1 MKKKI
6 PITYSKERVVLSD
19 ILPYETPVTFSNR
32 YFYKFL
38 ISRNKYQNGIN
49 KLKGKKLEEFKSKH
63 KKAHLEI
70 QSILFGVKEKTKPFN
85 FNITHKQNDFR
96 ELSIIHPV
104 NQKKM
109 VAFYDKYKNL
119 ITYYCSLSPFS
130 IRKPFKVAN
139 FTFYNDVLH
148 KKNEDKDLHY
158 SQIEQDDSEYENL
171 KSFFTYRKYSNIHKF
186 FESYQ
191 FHRSEKKY
199 NKLLKIDVTK
209 CFDSIYTH
217 TLPWAIFNKNI
228 VKTNIDPSLS
238 TFGGEFDRLMQ
249 DLNANETNGIVIGP
263 EFSRIFAELILQ
275 QIDINIYEKLKINDL
290 NGKNLIHKVDYEIF
304 RYVDDYFIFYNND
317 IDVERIKEIFK
328 LALKEFKMYLNN
340 EKSIVYSKP
349 IITEISIAKQK
360 INDLFN
366 NHLILKEKEKE
377 VLQEE
382 AETAPI
388 LYFSSNNVIT
398 RFKSIIKESNVEYK
412 DIMNYSLAVLDNKTN
427 KLIRKYKSLE
437 GDISTKIK
445 KEFEKG
451 LLEIL
456 DVTFFL
462 YSVSPK
468 VNSTIKVCLIIDK
481 IVCFLKKNKTNNYKE
496 PFPPSAKHN
505 ILKKIS
511 DEINL
516 VLNKNN
522 CKAETQI
529 ESLYLLIALSQ
540 LGREYRLN
548 IKVLCK
554 YFNITIDKDNSLQF
568 NNNLNYFSIT
578 VLLFYIK
585 DIDSYSM
592 ILNELT
598 KMILKKFEKGKLFGW
613 KDNTE
618 LVLLLMDILSCPY
631 LNIKISD
638 SEIENLKKS
647 AIHIH
652 EYLIKPSENQQ
663 EYLEGLQNSIA
674 NFKNNSSFHKI
685 DKRTQNKII
694 LRSEIYISEIQK
706 SILERRNI
714 YHLEEEF
721 SNSLKEFEYYYK
733 INSIDKYAFKKEL
746 LTLLGVTDNQITLI
760 EQERFWFTKWT
771 EFDFGL
777 ELQAKRSQ
785 EVY

>member
-1 MKKKI
+1 MRKKI

-19 ILPYETPVTFSNR
+19 VLPYETPVTFSNR
-32 YFYKFL
+32 YFYKYL
-38 ISRNKYQNGIN
+38 LKSLKCNSNSEYKKKQNKAY
-49 KLKGKKLEEFKSKH
+49 S
-63 KKAHLEI
+63 EI
-70 QSILFGVKEKTKPFN
+70 ESILFGVREKTKPFN

-104 NQKKM
+104 NQRKM
-109 VAFYDKYKNL
+109 VAFYEKYKN
-119 ITYYCSLSPFS
+119 IIIYYCSLSPFS
-130 IRKPFKVAN
+130 IRKPSKVAN

-148 KKNEDKDLHY
+148 KKNEDKDLHH

-171 KSFFTYRKYSNIHKF
+171 KSFFSYRKYSNIHKF
-186 FESYQ
+186 YESYQ

-217 TLPWAIFNKNI
+217 TLPWALLNKNI
-228 VKTNIDPSLS
+228 VKTNIEPSLA

-249 DLNANETNGIVIGP
+249 DLNANETNGIIIGP

-275 QIDINIYEKLKINDL
+275 QIDINIYERLKTNDT

-304 RYVDDYFIFYNND
+304 RYVDDYFVFYND
-317 IDVERIKEIFK
+317 EIDVERIKENFK

-340 EKSIVYSKP
+340 EKLVLYSKP

-366 NHLILKEKEKE
+366 NHLILKEKE
-377 VLQEE
+377 VLEDDEQSNS
-382 AETAPI
+382 I

-398 RFKSIIKESNVEYK
+398 RFKSIIKESQVEYK
-412 DIMNYSLAVLDNKTN
+412 DIMNYSLAVLDNKTS
-427 KLIRKYKSLE
+427 KLIKKHKSLKE
-437 GDISTKIK
+437 EISTKTQ
-445 KEFEKG
+445 KEFEIG
-451 LLEIL
+451 FLEVL

-481 IVCFLKKNKTNNYKE
+481 ITCFLKKNKTNEYNE
-496 PFPPSAKHN
+496 PLTPNSKHN
-505 ILKKIS
+505 IFKKIS

-516 VLNKNN
+516 VLHKNQS
-522 CKAETQI
+522 KKETQI
-529 ESLYLLIALSQ
+529 ETLYLLIALSQ

-548 IKVLCK
+548 MKVLCT
-554 YFNITIDKDNSLQF
+554 YFNITLKKDNSLKF
-568 NNNLNYFSIT
+568 NTELNYFSIT

-585 DIDSYSM
+585 DISTYSS
-592 ILNELT
+592 ILEE
-598 KMILKKFEKGKLFGW
+598 LKKVISEKFKFGKTYGW

-618 LVLLLMDILSCPY
+618 LVLLLMDSLSCPF
-631 LNIKISD
+631 LNIKINNIELKD
-638 SEIENLKKS
+638 LKEIANQIHDNLIKPIIDQDLYIKDLKKS
-647 AIHIH
+647 I
-652 EYLIKPSENQQ
+652 ND
-663 EYLEGLQNSIA
+663 
-674 NFKNNSSFHKI
+674 FKNCKSLYKI
-685 DKRTQNKII
+685 EDKTRNKII
-694 LRSEIYISEIQK
+694 VRSEKYFLEIQK
-706 SILERRNI
+706 SVWERRDI
-714 YHLEEEF
+714 YLLEEQF
-721 SNSLKEFEYYYK
+721 VNSLIDFQYYYNTK
-733 INSIDKYAFKKEL
+733 DVDKYSFKKQL
-746 LTLLGVTDNQITLI
+746 LTLLDITDNQITLI

>member
-1 MKKKI
+1 MKKRI

-38 ISRNKYQNGIN
+38 INRNKYLNGIK
-49 KLKGKKLEEFKSKH
+49 KLKGKKKDDFEKKH
-63 KKAHLEI
+63 KKAHAEI
-70 QSILFGVKEKTKPFN
+70 ESILFGVKEKTKPFN
-85 FNITHKQNDFR
+85 FNITHKENDFR
-96 ELSIIHPV
+96 QLSIIHPV
-104 NQKKM
+104 NQIKM
-109 VAFYDKYKNL
+109 VDFYEKYKNI

-148 KKNEDKDLHY
+148 KKNEDKDLHH
-158 SQIEQDDSEYENL
+158 SKIEQDDSEYENL

-199 NKLLKIDVTK
+199 NNLLKIDVTK

-217 TLPWAIFNKNI
+217 TLPWALFNKNI
-228 VKTNIDPSLS
+228 IKTNIDPSLS

-249 DLNANETNGIVIGP
+249 DLNANETNGIIIGP

-275 QIDINIYEKLKINDL
+275 QIDINIYERLKTNDT
-290 NGKNLIHKVDYEIF
+290 NGKRLIHKVDYEIF
-304 RYVDDYFIFYNND
+304 RYVDDYFVFYNSE
-317 IDVERIKEIFK
+317 IDVERIKENFK

-340 EKSIVYSKP
+340 EKSILYSKP
-349 IITEISIAKQK
+349 IITEISIAKQR

-366 NHLILKEKEKE
+366 NHLILKEGD
-377 VLQEE
+377 VLEDDEQS
-382 AETAPI
+382 TPI

-398 RFKSIIKESNVEYK
+398 RFKSIIKESDVEYK
-412 DIMNYSLAVLDNKTN
+412 DIMNYSLAVLDNKTS
-427 KLIRKYKSLE
+427 KIIKKYKSLKDE
-437 GDISTKIK
+437 ISTKTQ

-451 LLEIL
+451 FLEIL

-468 VNSTIKVCLIIDK
+468 VNSTIKVCLIIDR
-481 IVCFLKKNKTNNYKE
+481 INSFLKKNKTNQYSE
-496 PFPPSAKHN
+496 PFTPNNKHN
-505 ILKKIS
+505 IFKKIS

-516 VLNKNN
+516 ILHKNKS
-522 CKAETQI
+522 KKETQI
-529 ESLYLLIALSQ
+529 ETLYLLIALSQ

-548 IKVLCK
+548 LKVLSS
-554 YFNITIDKDNSLQF
+554 YFNATIKKDNSVQF
-568 NNNLNYFSIT
+568 NTELNYFSIT

-585 DIDSYSM
+585 DIKTYTPLLD
-592 ILNELT
+592 E
-598 KMILKKFEKGKLFGW
+598 LKKVIFEKFKVGKIYGW
-613 KDNTE
+613 KDSTE
-618 LVLLLMDILSCPY
+618 LVLLFFDIMTCPY
-631 LNIKISD
+631 LNNEVREHFKTKVKD
-638 SEIENLKKS
+638 ARARKS
-647 AIHIH
+647 KS
-652 EYLIKPSENQQ
+652 L
-663 EYLEGLQNSIA
+663 
-674 NFKNNSSFHKI
+674 NN
-685 DKRTQNKII
+685 
-694 LRSEIYISEIQK
+694 YI
-706 SILERRNI
+706 
-714 YHLEEEF
+714 
-721 SNSLKEFEYYYK
+721 
-733 INSIDKYAFKKEL
+733 KEL
-746 LTLLGVTDNQITLI
+746 KDEKYKYKKQLLSLIDITENQITLI

>member
-1 MKKKI
+1 MKKRI

-19 ILPYETPVTFSNR
+19 VLPYETPVTFSNR

-38 ISRNKYQNGIN
+38 INRNKYLNGIK
-49 KLKGKKLEEFKSKH
+49 KLKGKKLEEFKSKN
-63 KKAHLEI
+63 KKAHSEI
-70 QSILFGVKEKTKPFN
+70 QSILFSVAEKTKPFN
-85 FNITHKQNDFR
+85 FNITHKENDFR
-96 ELSIIHPV
+96 QLSIIHPV
-104 NQKKM
+104 NQIKM
-109 VAFYDKYKNL
+109 IDFYEKYKNL

-148 KKNEDKDLHY
+148 KKNEDKDLHH

-199 NKLLKIDVTK
+199 NNLLKIDVTK

-217 TLPWAIFNKNI
+217 TISWALFNKNI
-228 VKTNIDPSLS
+228 IKTNIEPSLS

-249 DLNANETNGIVIGP
+249 DLNANETNGIIIGP

-290 NGKNLIHKVDYEIF
+290 NGKNLIHKVDYEFF
-304 RYVDDYFIFYNND
+304 RYVDDYFIFYNNE
-317 IDVERIKEIFK
+317 IDVQRIKETFK

-377 VLQEE
+377 VLEDE
-382 AETAPI
+382 AKTAPI

-427 KLIRKYKSLE
+427 KLINKYKSLE

-505 ILKKIS
+505 IFKKIS

-516 VLNKNN
+516 VLNKNY
-522 CKAETQI
+522 CKDDTQI

-548 IKVLCK
+548 FKVLCK
-554 YFNITIDKDNSLQF
+554 YFNITIDKDGSLHF
-568 NNNLNYFSIT
+568 NNDLNYFSIT

-592 ILNELT
+592 ILRGL
-598 KMILKKFEKGKLFGW
+598 KKIILKKFEIGKQYGW

-631 LNIKISD
+631 LNDKVRD
-638 SEIENLKKS
+638 
-647 AIHIH
+647 H
-652 EYLIKPSENQQ
+652 
-663 EYLEGLQNSIA
+663 
-674 NFKNNSSFHKI
+674 FKNKVRDAKKRNSK
-685 DKRTQNKII
+685 
-694 LRSEIYISEIQK
+694 
-706 SILERRNI
+706 
-714 YHLEEEF
+714 
-721 SNSLKEFEYYYK
+721 SLKLYIKELKDEKYK
-733 INSIDKYAFKKEL
+733 FKKHL
-746 LTLLGVTDNQITLI
+746 LYLLGITDNQITLI

>member
-1 MKKKI
+1 MRKKI

-19 ILPYETPVTFSNR
+19 VLPYETPVTFSNR
-32 YFYKFL
+32 YFYKYL
-38 ISRNKYQNGIN
+38 IKR
-49 KLKGKKLEEFKSKH
+49 LKSKSNLKYR
-63 KKAHLEI
+63 KKHNKAYSEI
-70 QSILFGVKEKTKPFN
+70 ESILFGIKAKAKPFS

-96 ELSIIHPV
+96 ELCVIHPF
-104 NQKKM
+104 NQLKM
-109 VAFYDKYKNL
+109 VDFYEEYKSL
-119 ITYYCSLSPFS
+119 IIYYSSLSPFS
-130 IRKPFKVAN
+130 IRKPSKVAN

-148 KKNEDKDLHY
+148 KKNEDKDLQH

-171 KSFFTYRKYSNIHKF
+171 KSFFSYRKYSNIHKF
-186 FESYQ
+186 YESYQ

-217 TLPWAIFNKNI
+217 SITWALFNKNI
-228 VKTNIDPSLS
+228 VKSNIPDSES
-238 TFGGEFDRLMQ
+238 TFGGEFDHLMQ
-249 DLNANETNGIVIGP
+249 DLNANETNGIIIGP

-275 QIDINIYEKLKINDL
+275 QIDINLHERLKSDDS
-290 NGKNLIHKVDYEIF
+290 NGKYLVHKVDYEIF
-304 RYVDDYFIFYNND
+304 RYVDDYFIFYNKEED
-317 IDVERIKEIFK
+317 KERITETFK
-328 LALKEFKMYLNN
+328 LALKEYKMYLNDK
-340 EKSIVYSKP
+340 KSIQYSKP

-366 NHLILKEKEKE
+366 NHLILKEKEDE
-377 VLQEE
+377 LSN
-382 AETAPI
+382 PI

-398 RFKSIIKESNVEYK
+398 RFKSIIKESEVEYK
-412 DIMNYSLAVLDNKTN
+412 DIMNYTLAVLDNKTN
-427 KLIRKYKSLE
+427 KLIKKYKSLE
-437 GDISTKIK
+437 EDISTKTQ

-481 IVCFLKKNKTNNYKE
+481 ITSFLKKNKTNDYKE
-496 PFPPSAKHN
+496 PFTSNNKHN

-516 VLNKNN
+516 VLHKNKS
-522 CKAETQI
+522 KKETQI
-529 ESLYLLIALSQ
+529 ETLYLLIALGQ

-548 IKVLCK
+548 LKVLCT
-554 YFNITIDKDNSLQF
+554 YFNISMNKDNSVSF
-568 NNNLNYFSIT
+568 NTELNFFSIT

-585 DIDSYSM
+585 NIKTYNSILSELKDV
-592 ILNELT
+592 ILNKYTEA
-598 KMILKKFEKGKLFGW
+598 KIYGW

-618 LVLLLMDILSCPY
+618 LVLLLLDILTCPY
-631 LNIKISD
+631 LNNEVRQHFKTKVKD
-638 SEIENLKKS
+638 ARERKS
-647 AIHIH
+647 KS
-652 EYLIKPSENQQ
+652 L
-663 EYLEGLQNSIA
+663 
-674 NFKNNSSFHKI
+674 NN
-685 DKRTQNKII
+685 
-694 LRSEIYISEIQK
+694 YI
-706 SILERRNI
+706 
-714 YHLEEEF
+714 
-721 SNSLKEFEYYYK
+721 
-733 INSIDKYAFKKEL
+733 KEL
-746 LTLLGVTDNQITLI
+746 KDEKYKYKKQLLSLLNISDNQITLI

>member
-1 MKKKI
+1 MRKKI

-32 YFYKFL
+32 YFYKYL
-38 ISRNKYQNGIN
+38 LKSLKSTSNSEYKKKQNKAY
-49 KLKGKKLEEFKSKH
+49 S
-63 KKAHLEI
+63 EI
-70 QSILFGVKEKTKPFN
+70 ESILFGVKEKTKPFN

-104 NQKKM
+104 NQRKM
-109 VAFYDKYKNL
+109 VDFYERYKS
-119 ITYYCSLSPFS
+119 IIIYYCSLSPFS
-130 IRKPFKVAN
+130 IRKPSKVAN

-148 KKNEDKDLHY
+148 KKNEDKDLHH

-171 KSFFTYRKYSNIHKF
+171 KSFFSYRKYSNIHKF
-186 FESYQ
+186 YESYQ

-217 TLPWAIFNKNI
+217 TLPWALLNKSI
-228 VKTNIDPSLS
+228 VKTNIEPSLA

-249 DLNANETNGIVIGP
+249 DLNANETNGIIIGP

-275 QIDINIYEKLKINDL
+275 QIDINIYERLKTNDL
-290 NGKNLIHKVDYEIF
+290 SGKKLIHKIDYEIF
-304 RYVDDYFIFYNND
+304 RYVDDYFVFYNNEID
-317 IDVERIKEIFK
+317 IERIKENFK

-340 EKSIVYSKP
+340 EKSILYSKP

-366 NHLILKEKEKE
+366 NHLILKEKE
-377 VLQEE
+377 VLEDDEQS
-382 AETAPI
+382 TSI

-398 RFKSIIKESNVEYK
+398 RFKTIIKESDVEYK
-412 DIMNYSLAVLDNKTN
+412 DIMNYSLAVLDNKTS
-427 KLIRKYKSLE
+427 KLIKKYKSIE
-437 GDISTKIK
+437 GDISAKTQ

-481 IVCFLKKNKTNNYKE
+481 ITCFLKKNKTNEYKE
-496 PFPPSAKHN
+496 PFTPNTKHN
-505 ILKKIS
+505 LFKKIS

-516 VLNKNN
+516 VLHKNN
-522 CKAETQI
+522 SKKETQI
-529 ESLYLLIALSQ
+529 ETLYLLIALSQ

-548 IKVLCK
+548 LNVLCK
-554 YFNITIDKDNSLQF
+554 YFNITVKKDNSLQF
-568 NNNLNYFSIT
+568 NTELNYFSIT

-585 DIDSYSM
+585 DISNYSCV
-592 ILNELT
+592 LEE
-598 KMILKKFEKGKLFGW
+598 LKKVILEKFKIGKLYGW

-618 LVLLLMDILSCPY
+618 LVLLLMDILSCPF
-631 LNIKISD
+631 LNDKVREHFKNKVKSARVRK
-638 SEIENLKKS
+638 SKNLK
-647 AIHIH
+647 
-652 EYLIKPSENQQ
+652 N
-663 EYLEGLQNSIA
+663 
-674 NFKNNSSFHKI
+674 
-685 DKRTQNKII
+685 
-694 LRSEIYISEIQK
+694 YI
-706 SILERRNI
+706 
-714 YHLEEEF
+714 
-721 SNSLKEFEYYYK
+721 
-733 INSIDKYAFKKEL
+733 KEL
-746 LTLLGVTDNQITLI
+746 KDEKYKYKKQLLSLLEINDNQILLI
-760 EQERFWFTKWT
+760 EQEKFWFTKWS